1 MARLRILLALLLVAV
16 GASIGGLALSG
27 YYEPHPAS
35 IAYSQAN
42 ASAAKSG
49 EGAALARARPRQHFV
64 AAETKTVVTPAPKAK
79 DVKAAPPRDVIVK
92 VRDRRPATQQASAQW
107 QWPWNLFGN

>member
-1 MARLRILLALLLVAV
+1 MARLRILLALTLVAV

-49 EGAALARARPRQHFV
+49 EGAALVRARPRQHFV
-64 AAETKTVVTPAPKAK
+64 AAESKTAATPQPKAGN
-79 DVKAAPPRDVIVK
+79 VKAPPRDVIVK
-92 VRDRRPATQQASAQW
+92 VRDKRPGTQQASAQW